1 MTQSTFALLTT
12 TGRAK
17 EALALASGEP
27 LVISAIAIGDG
38 TTVPSG
44 GEKKLYHEIARK
56 TVSGHGLVAGT
67 TNTAYFDIHLA
78 ATDGPYTIR
87 EAGLYDAAGD
97 LIAIACYDPPINKPT
112 PESGQTVE
120 GDVRLQ
126 IAFSN
131 AENVIVQVDTSM
143 QVPLQRLTVKPW
155 VPIKSIDTKQPPENP
170 TPGDVYVIP
179 ATASGVWKGQSQK
192 LAEFTSAGWAI
203 TGTPDGHGIGL
214 PDGSIYIKIA
224 GVYTLLTDRLDKRYS
239 RLVTPPSSTF
249 YVVGPTGNDNN
260 SGLAPTP
267 EEGFATVQG
276 AIDVISRK
284 YITQSAITL
293 MISPGTYDGAVI
305 DASFVSQWVLI
316 GDRNNADAVRLIATD
331 TAKTLVRGL
340 VTDNATNV
348 SVSGMTFSGF
358 YEAIATNKGALDV
371 SDCNVVLGGNS
382 SATGFACYGGTIKIY
397 GNIKISG
404 TGASCFNL
412 DQSGF
417 CRIGYNDIKQT
428 DTAKITYSNVNV
440 SLANIA
446 CARGGQLVVT
456 SAVTN
461 FIGRPTGKSY
471 SATFGSTISTE
482 GAGGNFIPGT
492 QPGTAETSS
501 YVI

>member
-131 AENVIVQVDTSM
+131 AENVIVQVDASM

-170 TPGDVYVIP
+170 VPGDVYVIP

-192 LAEFTSAGWAI
+192 LAEFTTAGWAI
-203 TGTPDGHGIGL
+203 TDTPNGHGIGL

-224 GVYTLLTDRLDKRYS
+224 DVYVLLTDLLDKRYAKFPD
-239 RLVTPPSSTF
+239 PPASTF
-249 YVVGPTGNDNN
+249 YVVGPTGSDKN
-260 SGLAPTP
+260 SGLKPTP
-267 EEGFATVQG
+267 EEGFATIQG
-276 AIDVISRK
+276 AVNALSKYMTASTLTVIV
-284 YITQSAITL
+284 
-293 MISPGTYDGAVI
+293 SPGTYDSVNVPVSHVASWSFVGNPDNPDAVKIYAKNESGKSGCIGIEGAVVTI
-305 DASFVSQWVLI
+305 SGFSFFGVTGCVSISEGAVSVFDCNINLSQGGRGFEAFGGSFFVGGAINVKGSGDSVFFADNGSRFSIGFADKFKKTRVKITFDNVTCATAAFFSTTCASLIVAAPAVSFNDMKPAGVAW
-316 GDRNNADAVRLIATD
+316 IATD
-331 TAKTLVRGL
+331 
-340 VTDNATNV
+340 NAILNV
-348 SVSGMTFSGF
+348 
-358 YEAIATNKGALDV
+358 
-371 SDCNVVLGGNS
+371 
-382 SATGFACYGGTIKIY
+382 YGGGEY
-397 GNIKISG
+397 
-404 TGASCFNL
+404 FL
-412 DQSGF
+412 
-417 CRIGYNDIKQT
+417 
-428 DTAKITYSNVNV
+428 
-440 SLANIA
+440 
-446 CARGGQLVVT
+446 
-456 SAVTN
+456 
-461 FIGRPTGKSY
+461 
-471 SATFGSTISTE
+471 
-482 GAGGNFIPGT
+482 PGT
-492 QPGTAETSS
+492 VKGYTQNGGR
-501 YVI
+501 IK

>member
-87 EAGLYDAAGD
+87 EAGLYDTAGD

-131 AENVIVQVDTSM
+131 AENVIVQVDASM

-170 TPGDVYVIP
+170 ALGDVYVIP
-179 ATASGVWKGQSQK
+179 ETASGVWKGQSQK

-203 TGTPDGHGIGL
+203 TDTPDGHGVGL
-214 PDGSIYIKIA
+214 PDGRLFIRVNNQYIEAKATTERAGFVELATIEEAAAKKDEQRAVTPLGLATVISKIGYTTLVFKDVGTTTWTVPSGVHVVDVIVWGA
-224 GVYTLLTDRLDKRYS
+224 GGGGGGSYRAGASGGAGGGYIDCKGLQVTPGQKI
-239 RLVTPPSSTF
+239 LVT
-249 YVVGPTGNDNN
+249 V
-260 SGLAPTP
+260 
-267 EEGFATVQG
+267 
-276 AIDVISRK
+276 
-284 YITQSAITL
+284 
-293 MISPGTYDGAVI
+293 
-305 DASFVSQWVLI
+305 
-316 GDRNNADAVRLIATD
+316 
-331 TAKTLVRGL
+331 
-340 VTDNATNV
+340 
-348 SVSGMTFSGF
+348 
-358 YEAIATNKGALDV
+358 
-371 SDCNVVLGGNS
+371 
-382 SATGFACYGGTIKIY
+382 
-397 GNIKISG
+397 
-404 TGASCFNL
+404 
-412 DQSGF
+412 
-417 CRIGYNDIKQT
+417 
-428 DTAKITYSNVNV
+428 
-440 SLANIA
+440 
-446 CARGGQLVVT
+446 
-456 SAVTN
+456 
-461 FIGRPTGKSY
+461 
-471 SATFGSTISTE
+471 
-482 GAGGNFIPGT
+482 GAGGNGGNALPSDGKAGAASSFGTYATAYGGGGGYAANGTVALKRAVGGNAVGSGLVVAGQSGQTSIGIGDNYFMGGQGGGTYGTTNSIVSTSVRGPNGAYPGGGGCGDPNGFGGGDGANGLVVVSFIKE
-492 QPGTAETSS
+492 QSA
-501 YVI
+501 

>member
-131 AENVIVQVDTSM
+131 AENVIVQVDASM

-203 TGTPDGHGIGL
+203 TGTPDGHGVGL
-214 PDGSIYIKIA
+214 PDGSIFIKIA
-224 GVYTLLTDRLDKRYS
+224 GVYVPLTDLFDKRYS
-239 RLVTPPSSTF
+239 RLTTPPTDTY
-249 YVVGPTGNDNN
+249 YVSPDGDDKNTGFSLKESFRTID
-260 SGLAPTP
+260 
-267 EEGFATVQG
+267 G
-276 AIDVISRK
+276 AIKALIKRYMTSKTINLIV
-284 YITQSAITL
+284 A
-293 MISPGTYDGAVI
+293 PGTYDGFSVPPSFIGGWRITGNVNNPDQVII
-305 DASFVSQWVLI
+305 DATKKSMR
-316 GDRNNADAVRLIATD
+316 GANIATD
-331 TAKTLVRGL
+331 GVIIEGLNVRANFECIYYTGGNNLYIKDTHLVMDGVNSTALASYNGNIAVAGNCKITGAGLAALYARKGEIRLGVTELADIQTSRIEYNCSVSVANVYAAANGL
-340 VTDNATNV
+340 VYIDPSRTMLEGTCNGRRFVANTNGVIMLNGQNA
-348 SVSGMTFSGF
+348 
-358 YEAIATNKGALDV
+358 
-371 SDCNVVLGGNS
+371 
-382 SATGFACYGGTIKIY
+382 
-397 GNIKISG
+397 
-404 TGASCFNL
+404 
-412 DQSGF
+412 
-417 CRIGYNDIKQT
+417 
-428 DTAKITYSNVNV
+428 
-440 SLANIA
+440 
-446 CARGGQLVVT
+446 
-456 SAVTN
+456 
-461 FIGRPTGKSY
+461 
-471 SATFGSTISTE
+471 
-482 GAGGNFIPGT
+482 NFIPGT
-492 QPGTAETSS
+492 IDGMLSTGGVIS
-501 YVI
+501 Y

>member
-131 AENVIVQVDTSM
+131 AENVIVQVDASM

-170 TPGDVYVIP
+170 TPGDVYVIS

-203 TGTPDGHGIGL
+203 TGTPDGHGVGL
-214 PDGSIYIKIA
+214 PDGSIYIKIN
-224 GVYTLLTDRLDKRYS
+224 GVYTLLTDQLDKRYS
-239 RLVTPPSSTF
+239 RLTTPPVEIY
-249 YVVGPTGNDNN
+249 YVDATSGSDKNPGTSANN
-260 SGLAPTP
+260 AFKTISGAIAKIRENYLSFKTITVNIA
-267 EEGFATVQG
+267 EGIYEGFRIEKSYIAAWNFVGAGVDKTKIVADDINKTIGRGIEVNDANVTVSNMSFSAFYEGATV
-276 AIDVISRK
+276 
-284 YITQSAITL
+284 
-293 MISPGTYDGAVI
+293 GT
-305 DASFVSQWVLI
+305 
-316 GDRNNADAVRLIATD
+316 R
-331 TAKTLVRGL
+331 
-340 VTDNATNV
+340 
-348 SVSGMTFSGF
+348 
-358 YEAIATNKGALDV
+358 
-371 SDCNVVLGGNS
+371 
-382 SATGFACYGGTIKIY
+382 GGTLEIITCFFNMASGAAIGIGNVAGQISVY
-397 GNIKISG
+397 GNIKFSG
-404 TGASCFNL
+404 SGRACVLSGGLIRLGFKDAKNERPVAFDWAPGTTVSVGNVAASNGGIVEVFPTVYYQGN
-412 DQSGF
+412 GP
-417 CRIGYNDIKQT
+417 IGRRFFADLNGVI
-428 DTAKITYSNVNV
+428 NV
-440 SLANIA
+440 
-446 CARGGQLVVT
+446 ARGGV
-456 SAVTN
+456 N
-461 FIGRPTGKSY
+461 FF
-471 SATFGSTISTE
+471 AGSEPGECES
-482 GAGGNFIPGT
+482 GGQYF
-492 QPGTAETSS
+492 
-501 YVI
+501 

>member
-87 EAGLYDAAGD
+87 EAGLYDTAGD

-131 AENVIVQVDTSM
+131 AENVIVQVDASM

-170 TPGDVYVIP
+170 VPGDVYVIP

-203 TGTPDGHGIGL
+203 TGTPDGHGVGL
-214 PDGSIYIKIA
+214 PDGSIYIKIGGKYVLPQNKIIGFCA
-224 GVYTLLTDRLDKRYS
+224 SGSVSLNI
-239 RLVTPPSSTF
+239 PSSCNF
-249 YVVGPTGNDNN
+249 
-260 SGLAPTP
+260 
-267 EEGFATVQG
+267 
-276 AIDVISRK
+276 
-284 YITQSAITL
+284 L
-293 MISPGTYDGAVI
+293 MKNYK
-305 DASFVSQWVLI
+305 LI
-316 GDRNNADAVRLIATD
+316 EFDTEKNFNNATGSYNCPFDGYFTISGWFWFADIPGITKIYLQQNNDLISEQSMNARGRVLSVTTTVEVKKGDQLRMLLVQESGTTMTTNDQYRATC
-331 TAKTLVRGL
+331 G
-340 VTDNATNV
+340 
-348 SVSGMTFSGF
+348 FSG
-358 YEAIATNKGALDV
+358 I
-371 SDCNVVLGGNS
+371 
-382 SATGFACYGGTIKIY
+382 FAGTTK
-397 GNIKISG
+397 
-404 TGASCFNL
+404 
-412 DQSGF
+412 
-417 CRIGYNDIKQT
+417 
-428 DTAKITYSNVNV
+428 
-440 SLANIA
+440 
-446 CARGGQLVVT
+446 
-456 SAVTN
+456 
-461 FIGRPTGKSY
+461 
-471 SATFGSTISTE
+471 
-482 GAGGNFIPGT
+482 
-492 QPGTAETSS
+492 
-501 YVI
+501 